1 MCNSLLLK
9 KMLMLALKLFVTQS
23 KYINETE
30 TEQKQKP
37 TMGSTGQEDI
47 LAVGMCFSGHCHCER
62 WLF

>member
-1 MCNSLLLK
+1 
-9 KMLMLALKLFVTQS
+9 MLALKLFVTQS

-30 TEQKQKP
+30 TEQKQRP
-37 TMGSTGQEDI
+37 TTGSTGQEDI